1 MRQLYDGE
9 KITMIDADTIP
20 KLLFDNYRTYPNIVA
35 QRVKRLGIWNEF
47 TWSDYFEGVKYLA
60 LGMMAI
66 GLKRGDKVSIIGEN
80 KPEWFWAEL
89 AAQSAGAIAVG
100 IYTDAGPQEILYLAT
115 HSDSSFIIA
124 HDQEQVDKVLQIKDR
139 LPLLRKIVY
148 WDPRGLWNY
157 TDPALISFDEV
168 IALGKKYEAE
178 HPGMFEAELLK
189 GKGDDLAVISY
200 TSGTTGL
207 PKGAMVSHRQLIE
220 LAKLGRDL
228 DNWTDK
234 DEYVSFVPPA
244 WITEQCIGIT
254 GCILSRM
261 KASFSESPETVQENI
276 REIGA
281 TVLFYGPRNWE
292 SVVRTVQAKI
302 GDAHPFKRFLYNL
315 FIPVGYKVGDIRLS
329 KQRPNLL
336 WQCMYFI
343 AHWLLL
349 RQLRD
354 KLGLLRVRTAYTA
367 GSAISPEILRFFHA
381 MGVSLKNMYGAS
393 EIGTVSTHT
402 DDDIRPETAGFPL
415 NGIEVRISD
424 ESEIL
429 VKTKTL
435 FDGYY
440 KDEEGTQNK
449 LRHGWYHTGDF
460 GHIDDSGHVIVMDR
474 MDDLRVLANG
484 RKFSPQYTE
493 VRLRFSPYIK
503 EAIVLG
509 GEQREYVTAVINI
522 ELTNVGKWAE
532 KNRVTYT
539 TFSDLSQKEE
549 VLQLI
554 ADEIRKVNRT
564 LPEWARIKKFAN
576 LNKELD
582 PDEAE
587 MTRTRKLRRIFV
599 EEKYRDLTEA
609 LYSNQSELP
618 MESEVVYRDGRTA
631 KIRTSVKIVEIG

>member
-1 MRQLYDGE
+1 MMDL
-9 KITMIDADTIP
+9 DTIP
-20 KLLFDNYRTYPNIVA
+20 KLLQDNYSKYPDTVA
-35 QRVKRLGIWNEF
+35 MREKRFGIWNEL
-47 TWSDYFEGVKYLA
+47 TWRDYFEGVKYFSLGLLA
-60 LGMMAI
+60 LG
-66 GLKRGDKVSIIGEN
+66 LRRGDKISIIGDN
-80 KPEWFWAEL
+80 KPEWFWAEV
-89 AAQSAGAIAVG
+89 AAQAIGGIAVG

-115 HSDSSFIIA
+115 HSDSKFVIA
-124 HDQEQVDKVLQIKDR
+124 HDQEQVDKVLQVKDK
-139 LPLLRKIVY
+139 LPLLKKIIH
-148 WDPRGLWNY
+148 WDSRGLWNY
-157 TDPALISFDEV
+157 SEAMLMSFDEV
-168 IALGKKYEAE
+168 IELGRNHEVE
-178 HPGMFEAELLK
+178 HPGIFEADLQK

-228 DNWTDK
+228 DDWTDK

-261 KASFSESPETVQENI
+261 KSSFSESPEMVQENI

-281 TVLFYGPRNWE
+281 GVLFYGPRNWE

-302 GDAHPFKRFLYNL
+302 SDAHPFKRFLYNL
-315 FIPVGYKVGDIRLS
+315 FIPVGYKVGDIYLS
-329 KQRPNLL
+329 KQKPSSL
-336 WQCMYFI
+336 WRCMYFV
-343 AHWLLL
+343 AYWLML

-354 KLGLLRVRTAYTA
+354 KLGLLKVRTAYTA
-367 GSAISPEILRFFHA
+367 GSAISPDILRFFHA

-402 DDDIRPETAGFPL
+402 HDDIRPETAGVPL
-415 NGIEVRISD
+415 EGIQVRISQ

-429 VKTKTL
+429 VKSTTL

-440 KDEEGTQNK
+440 KDEEGTQQK
-449 LRHGWYHTGDF
+449 LKGGWYHTGDF

-474 MDDLRVLANG
+474 MDDLRILASG
-484 RKFSPQYTE
+484 QRFSPQYTE

-503 EAIVLG
+503 EVISLG
-509 GEQREYVTAVINI
+509 GEERDYVTAIINI

-532 KNRVTYT
+532 RKRVVYT
-539 TFSDLSQKEE
+539 TFSDLSQKEQVLELITEE
-549 VLQLI
+549 V
-554 ADEIRKVNRT
+554 RKVNRT
-564 LPEWARIKKFAN
+564 LPEWARIRKFAN

-587 MTRTRKLRRIFV
+587 MTRTRKLRRTFV
-599 EEKYRDLTEA
+599 EEKYRDLIES
-609 LYSNQSELP
+609 LYSNQNELP
-618 MESEVVYRDGRTA
+618 MESEVVYRDGRRAKVRTA
-631 KIRTSVKIVEIG
+631 IRINTVETN